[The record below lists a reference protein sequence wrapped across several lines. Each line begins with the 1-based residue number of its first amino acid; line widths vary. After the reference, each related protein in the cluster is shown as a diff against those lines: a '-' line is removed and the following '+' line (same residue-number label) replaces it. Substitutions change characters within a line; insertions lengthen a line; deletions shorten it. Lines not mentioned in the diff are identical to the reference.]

1 MKADSFHVL
10 TTRLLLLHLF
20 VHLHNQTRCITH
32 SYQVCIKFFLIIQ
45 TNMLRVVGQLN
56 VTFQSFTSVME
67 TTGAMGHYIPAKPV
81 PALTIINKLI
91 WKNMTVRCCSI

>member
-20 VHLHNQTRCITH
+20 VYLHNQTRCITH
-32 SYQVCIKFFLIIQ
+32 SYHRFFLKSQ

-67 TTGAMGHYIPAKPV
+67 TTGAMGSLLSWYQH
-81 PALTIINKLI
+81 L
-91 WKNMTVRCCSI
+91 